1 MKLFKTQIR
10 LSKSPGM
17 PKIPIV
23 VELFGNARLLAGR
36 DTIDIVIP
44 AEVSTSEVA
53 RHLAEA
59 EPALVGEVVRPE
71 GGLMSSYILNLNG
84 TSFMSESERRIQKGD
99 RILLF
104 SSQAGG

>member
-1 MKLFKTQIR
+1 VKLFKTQTR
-10 LSKSPGM
+10 SSKGSGKPT
-17 PKIPIV
+17 IPIV

-36 DTIDIVIP
+36 DTIDIVLP
-44 AEVSTSEVA
+44 LEVSTSEVA

-59 EPALVGEVVRPE
+59 EPTLVGEVIRPE
-71 GGLMSSYILNLNG
+71 GGLISSYILNLNG
-84 TSFMSESERRIQKGD
+84 ASFLSDSKRRIRIGD